1 METISE
7 NGGPIIPIK
16 KSDPIL
22 VHPRTKTE
30 DGFYFLSNLDQNI
43 AVIIQTVY
51 CFKPDHENKSTENVG
66 ESIRQ
71 ALGEVLVHFYPLA
84 GRLTVSSE
92 GKLIVECTNSTGVPF
107 VEAVAECEMA
117 VLGDITVPDPTVL
130 GRLVY
135 MVSGAKNLLEMP
147 LLTAQVTRFKCG
159 GFVLGMTI
167 NHCMTDGISAMEFV
181 NSWAE
186 TARGMSLSIPPFLDR
201 TILKSRQN
209 PTIKYSHDEFLQI
222 DDESSISNLFQEEQL
237 MYSSFHFGPEKLA
250 KLKEIVM
257 DEGRIKSC
265 TTFTVLT
272 AMVWRARTK
281 ALKMKPNQQT
291 KLLFAV
297 DGRSKFNPPLPSG
310 YFGNGIVL
318 ACSLSTAGELTEKP
332 LSFALELVQNAIKI
346 VTEDFIRSAIDYFE
360 VTRARPSLTATLLV
374 TSWTRLS
381 FDITDFGWGKPVQS
395 GCANLPEKE
404 VALLISNGKEKKTTI
419 LLVGLPVS
427 AMKTFQDMMRV

>member
-22 VHPRTKTE
+22 VHPRTKTK

-51 CFKPDHENKSTENVG
+51 CFKPDHENKRTENVG

-117 VLGDITVPDPTVL
+117 VLADITVPDPTVL

-147 LLTAQVTRFKCG
+147 LLTAQKQQEACLYRSR
-159 GFVLGMTI
+159 
-167 NHCMTDGISAMEFV
+167 H
-181 NSWAE
+181 
-186 TARGMSLSIPPFLDR
+186 FLDR

-237 MYSSFHFGPEKLA
+237 VYSSFHFGPEKLA
-250 KLKEIVM
+250 KLKETVM
-257 DEGRIKSC
+257 EEGRIKSC

-318 ACSLSTAGELTEKP
+318 ACCLSTAGELTEKP

-395 GCANLPEKE
+395 GSTNLPEKE

-427 AMKTFQDMMRV
+427 AMKTFQEMMRV